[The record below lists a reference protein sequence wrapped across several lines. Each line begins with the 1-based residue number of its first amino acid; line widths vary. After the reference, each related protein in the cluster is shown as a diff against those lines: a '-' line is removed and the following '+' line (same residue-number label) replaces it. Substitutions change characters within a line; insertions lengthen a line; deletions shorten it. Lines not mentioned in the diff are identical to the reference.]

1 MDEPLELLPLMCSNH
16 QWTTPSIDKCS
27 SWSCTNHVQTT
38 KCQSLAATIV
48 EDEMELVATIVD
60 KKARGAATNAY
71 T

>member
-1 MDEPLELLPLMCSNH
+1 MCKLP
-16 QWTTPSIDKCS
+16 
-27 SWSCTNHVQTT
+27 T

-60 KKARGAATNAY
+60 KRARGAATNAY